1 MIFIP
6 IFIPNRVLNPVRV
19 KYRDKIKTNSK
30 METKEPIIQGS
41 YYHIYNRGNNGID
54 VFLEPESYYHFLRLY
69 AKYIEPVADTYAWCL
84 LKNHFHL
91 LVRIKDKT
99 EINENELTYSTIEK
113 PKIIDP
119 SRQFSHLFNAYT
131 QAINK
136 RHNRTGSLFE
146 TTFERKAVTS
156 EKYFQQLIFYI
167 HNNPVH
173 HGFVKQMS
181 LYPWS
186 SYETIISNKPTMLKR
201 SEVLEMYGDVENFIF
216 YHNQQQNSN
225 EINNLIIEY

>member
-1 MIFIP
+1 
-6 IFIPNRVLNPVRV
+6 
-19 KYRDKIKTNSK
+19 
-30 METKEPIIQGS
+30 MEIKEPILHGN

-54 VFLEPESYYHFLRLY
+54 VFLDADSYYHFLRLY
-69 AKYIEPVADTYAWCL
+69 AKYVEPVAETFAWCL
-84 LKNHFHL
+84 LKNHFHI
-91 LVRIKDKT
+91 LVRIKDKI
-99 EINENELTYSTIEK
+99 EIDENELSYNTTEK

-131 QAINK
+131 QAVNK

-146 TTFERKAVTS
+146 TTFERKLIAS
-156 EKYFQQLIFYI
+156 EKYFQKLIFYI

-186 SYETIISNKPTMLKR
+186 SYETVLSDKPTKLKR
-201 SEVLEMYGDVENFIF
+201 EEVVELYGGLENYIF
-216 YHNQQQNSN
+216 YHNQQQNLN
-225 EINNLIIEY
+225 EINDFIIEY

>member
-1 MIFIP
+1 MEQKQP
-6 IFIPNRVLNPVRV
+6 ILHGN
-19 KYRDKIKTNSK
+19 
-30 METKEPIIQGS
+30 

-54 VFLEPESYYHFLRLY
+54 VFLDNDSYYHFLRLY
-69 AKYIEPVADTYAWCL
+69 AKYVEPIAETFAWCL

-91 LVRIKDKT
+91 LVRIKDKN
-99 EINENELTYSTIEK
+99 EIDENQLTYNTTEK
-113 PKIIDP
+113 PKVIDP
-119 SRQFSHLFNAYT
+119 SRQFSHLLNAYT

-146 TTFERKAVTS
+146 TTFERKLVTN
-156 EKYFQQLIFYI
+156 EKYLQQLIFYI

-186 SYETIISNKPTMLKR
+186 AYDTVTSDKPTKLMR
-201 SEVLEMYGDVENFIF
+201 AEVIELFSDLENFVYF
-216 YHNQQQNSN
+216 HNQQQSMN
-225 EINNLIIEY
+225 EISNLIIEY

>member
-1 MIFIP
+1 ME
-6 IFIPNRVLNPVRV
+6 
-19 KYRDKIKTNSK
+19 IKQ
-30 METKEPIIQGS
+30 PIIHGN

-54 VFLEPESYYHFLRLY
+54 IFFENENYYHFLRLY
-69 AKYIEPVADTYAWCL
+69 AKYIEPIAETYAWCL

-91 LVRIKDKT
+91 LVRIKEKV
-99 EINENELTYSTIEK
+99 EIVQNELTYSTTEK
-113 PKIIDP
+113 PKTIDP

-131 QAINK
+131 QAVNK

-146 TTFERKAVTS
+146 TTFERKLVSS

-186 SYETIISNKPTMLKR
+186 SYETIISNKPTKLKR
-201 SEVLEMYGDVENFIF
+201 AEVIELFGDVENFLL
-216 YHNQQQNSN
+216 YHNHEQNSN
-225 EINNLIIEY
+225 EINNLIIE

>member
-1 MIFIP
+1 
-6 IFIPNRVLNPVRV
+6 VE
-19 KYRDKIKTNSK
+19 IKQ
-30 METKEPIIQGS
+30 PIIHGN

-54 VFLEPESYYHFLRLY
+54 IFFENENYYHFLRLY
-69 AKYIEPVADTYAWCL
+69 AKYIEPIAETYAWCL

-91 LVRIKDKT
+91 LVRIKEKV
-99 EINENELTYSTIEK
+99 EIVQNELTYSTTEK
-113 PKIIDP
+113 PKTIDP

-131 QAINK
+131 QAVNK

-146 TTFERKAVTS
+146 TTFERKLVSS

-186 SYETIISNKPTMLKR
+186 SYETIISNKPTKLKR
-201 SEVLEMYGDVENFIF
+201 AEVIELFGDVENFLL
-216 YHNQQQNSN
+216 YHNHEQNSN
-225 EINNLIIEY
+225 EINNLIIE

>member
-1 MIFIP
+1 MEQKQP
-6 IFIPNRVLNPVRV
+6 ILHGN
-19 KYRDKIKTNSK
+19 
-30 METKEPIIQGS
+30 

-54 VFLEPESYYHFLRLY
+54 VFFDYDSYYHFLLLY
-69 AKYIEPVADTYAWCL
+69 AKYVEPIAETFAWCL

-91 LVRIKDKT
+91 LVRIKDKN
-99 EINENELTYSTIEK
+99 EIDENQLTYNTTEK
-113 PKIIDP
+113 PKVIDP
-119 SRQFSHLFNAYT
+119 SRQFSHLLNAYT

-146 TTFERKAVTS
+146 TTFERKLVTN
-156 EKYFQQLIFYI
+156 EKYLQQLIFYI

-186 SYETIISNKPTMLKR
+186 SYDTVTSDKPTKLMR
-201 SEVLEMYGDVENFIF
+201 AEVIELFSDLENFVYF
-216 YHNQQQNSN
+216 HNQQQSMN
-225 EINNLIIEY
+225 EISNLIIEY

>member
-1 MIFIP
+1 
-6 IFIPNRVLNPVRV
+6 
-19 KYRDKIKTNSK
+19 
-30 METKEPIIQGS
+30 MEIKEPILHGK

-54 VFLEPESYYHFLRLY
+54 VFLDADSFYHFLKLY
-69 AKYIEPVADTYAWCL
+69 SKYIEPVAETYAWCL

-91 LVRIKDKT
+91 LVRIKDKI
-99 EINENELTYSTIEK
+99 EINENELTYSTTEK

-146 TTFERKAVTS
+146 TTFERKLVS
-156 EKYFQQLIFYI
+156 SDSYFQQLIFYI

-186 SYETIISNKPTMLKR
+186 SYETVISEKPTKLKR
-201 SEVLEMYGDVENFIF
+201 NEVVELFGDRENFIF
-216 YHNQQQNSN
+216 YHNQQQNFN
-225 EINNLIIEY
+225 EITDLIIEY

>member
-1 MIFIP
+1 MEQKQP
-6 IFIPNRVLNPVRV
+6 ILHGN
-19 KYRDKIKTNSK
+19 
-30 METKEPIIQGS
+30 

-54 VFLEPESYYHFLRLY
+54 VFLDNDSYYHFLRLY
-69 AKYIEPVADTYAWCL
+69 AKYVEPIAETFAWCL

-91 LVRIKDKT
+91 LVRIKDKN
-99 EINENELTYSTIEK
+99 EIDENQLTYNTTEK
-113 PKIIDP
+113 PKVIDP
-119 SRQFSHLFNAYT
+119 SRQFSHLLNAYT

-146 TTFERKAVTS
+146 TTFERKLVTN
-156 EKYFQQLIFYI
+156 EKYLQQLIFYI

-186 SYETIISNKPTMLKR
+186 SYDTVTSDKPTKLMR
-201 SEVLEMYGDVENFIF
+201 AEVIELFNDLENFVYF
-216 YHNQQQNSN
+216 HNQQQSMN
-225 EINNLIIEY
+225 EISNLIIEY

>member
-1 MIFIP
+1 MEQKQP
-6 IFIPNRVLNPVRV
+6 ILHGN
-19 KYRDKIKTNSK
+19 
-30 METKEPIIQGS
+30 

-54 VFLEPESYYHFLRLY
+54 VFLDNDSYYHFLRLY
-69 AKYIEPVADTYAWCL
+69 AKCVEPIAETFAWCL

-91 LVRIKDKT
+91 LVRIKDKN
-99 EINENELTYSTIEK
+99 EIDENQLTYNTTEK
-113 PKIIDP
+113 PKVIDP
-119 SRQFSHLFNAYT
+119 SRQFSHLLNAYT

-146 TTFERKAVTS
+146 TTFERKLVTN
-156 EKYFQQLIFYI
+156 EKYLQQLIFYI

-186 SYETIISNKPTMLKR
+186 SYDTVPSDKATKLMR
-201 SEVLEMYGDVENFIF
+201 AEVIELFSDLENFVYF
-216 YHNQQQNSN
+216 HNQQQSMN
-225 EINNLIIEY
+225 EISNLIIEYKTQP

>member
-1 MIFIP
+1 MEIKQP
-6 IFIPNRVLNPVRV
+6 ILHGN
-19 KYRDKIKTNSK
+19 
-30 METKEPIIQGS
+30 

-54 VFLEPESYYHFLRLY
+54 IFFENENYYHFLRLY
-69 AKYIEPVADTYAWCL
+69 AKYIEPIAETYAWCL

-91 LVRIKDKT
+91 LVRIKEKV
-99 EINENELTYSTIEK
+99 EIVQNELTYSTTEK
-113 PKIIDP
+113 PKTIDP

-131 QAINK
+131 QAVNK

-146 TTFERKAVTS
+146 TTFERKLVSS

-186 SYETIISNKPTMLKR
+186 SYETIISNKPTKLKR
-201 SEVLEMYGDVENFIF
+201 AEVIELFGDVENFLL
-216 YHNQQQNSN
+216 YHNHEQNSN
-225 EINNLIIEY
+225 EINNLIIE

>member
-1 MIFIP
+1 MEQKQP
-6 IFIPNRVLNPVRV
+6 ILHGN
-19 KYRDKIKTNSK
+19 
-30 METKEPIIQGS
+30 

-54 VFLEPESYYHFLRLY
+54 VFLDNDSYYHFLRLY
-69 AKYIEPVADTYAWCL
+69 AKYVEPIAETFAWCL

-91 LVRIKDKT
+91 LVRIKNKN
-99 EINENELTYSTIEK
+99 EINENQLTYNTTEK
-113 PKIIDP
+113 PKVIDP
-119 SRQFSHLFNAYT
+119 SRQFSHLLNAYT

-146 TTFERKAVTS
+146 TTFERKLVTN
-156 EKYFQQLIFYI
+156 EKYLQQLIFYI

-186 SYETIISNKPTMLKR
+186 SYDTVVSDKPTKLMR
-201 SEVLEMYGDVENFIF
+201 AEVIEIFNDLDNFVYF
-216 YHNQQQNSN
+216 HNQQQSMN
-225 EINNLIIEY
+225 EISNLIIEY

>member
-1 MIFIP
+1 VEI
-6 IFIPNRVLNPVRV
+6 
-19 KYRDKIKTNSK
+19 
-30 METKEPIIQGS
+30 KEPIIHGN

-54 VFLEPESYYHFLRLY
+54 VFLENENYYHFLRLY
-69 AKYIEPVADTYAWCL
+69 AKYIEPVAETFAWCL

-91 LVRIKDKT
+91 LVRIKEQM
-99 EINENELTYSTIEK
+99 EIEQSQLTYTTTEK

-131 QAINK
+131 QSINK
-136 RHNRTGSLFE
+136 RYNRTGSLFE
-146 TTFERKAVTS
+146 TTFERKLVTS

-167 HNNPVH
+167 HSNPVH

-186 SYETIISNKPTMLKR
+186 SYETLLSDKPTKLCR
-201 SEVLEMYGDVENFIF
+201 NAVVEIFGGRENFIL
-216 YHNQQQNSN
+216 YHNQQQSLC
-225 EINNLIIEY
+225 EINDLVIEY

>member
-1 MIFIP
+1 MKSNMEQKQP
-6 IFIPNRVLNPVRV
+6 ILHG
-19 KYRDKIKTNSK
+19 K
-30 METKEPIIQGS
+30 

-54 VFLEPESYYHFLRLY
+54 VFLDNDSYYHFLRLY
-69 AKYIEPVADTYAWCL
+69 AKYVEPIAETFAWCL

-91 LVRIKDKT
+91 LVRIKDKN
-99 EINENELTYSTIEK
+99 EIDENQLTYNTTEK
-113 PKIIDP
+113 PKVIDP
-119 SRQFSHLFNAYT
+119 SRQFSHLLNAYT

-146 TTFERKAVTS
+146 TTFERKLVTN
-156 EKYFQQLIFYI
+156 EKYLQQLIFYI

-186 SYETIISNKPTMLKR
+186 SYDTVTSDKPTKLMR
-201 SEVLEMYGDVENFIF
+201 AEVIELFSDLENFVYF
-216 YHNQQQNSN
+216 HNQQQSMN
-225 EINNLIIEY
+225 EISNLIIEY